1 MGRETLYSSALRMVT
16 FETRPTIRVS
26 LRGLLDMDRVRT
38 SATATVVGRVADG
51 RAGPRLE
58 VDLRPRSVVR
68 TTLDFGNLTAL
79 PMFGW
84 ISGSMCSNCG
94 EIVNGNYTNPCALC
108 SNSREYLAAS
118 RSLHGQT
125 GIGWRVSDS
134 RCCGLG
140 NSDLRGWRI
149 VPRNRTRCR
158 SLHGRSRSGRRCW

>member
-1 MGRETLYSSALRMVT
+1 MYSSALRMVT